1 MPDNRELANRRILVV
16 EDEMLVSLLI
26 EEVLTDNECII
37 VGPYDRDPGALEAA
51 RTLDLDA
58 AVLDVNLAG
67 TKVYPVAKM
76 LWDRRIP
83 LLLLSGYAACA
94 VPVEHTTWPVCSKP
108 FRAEALIAMLAEHV
122 AARHR
127 RAISRQS

>member
-37 VGPYDRDPGALEAA
+37 VGPYDRVPGALEAA

-67 TKVYPVAKM
+67 AKVYPVAEM
-76 LWDRRIP
+76 LWERGIP
-83 LLLLSGYAACA
+83 FLLLSGYGPGA
-94 VPVEHTTWPVCSKP
+94 VPVEHPTWPVCSKP
-108 FRAEALIAMLAEHV
+108 FRAEELITMLAEQI
-122 AARHR
+122 AARHQ
-127 RAISRQS
+127 RAPSRES